1 MKNSKKSRTIEKFAK
16 SSADNKIK
24 KAFKWAIFG
33 FCVVLT
39 IVYTGQLKGHITI
52 PFIAPG
58 DQ

>member
-1 MKNSKKSRTIEKFAK
+1 MKNSKKFRTTEKFANR
-16 SSADNKIK
+16 ADDKIK
-24 KAFKWAIFG
+24 KTFKWAIFG
-33 FCVVLT
+33 FCVVLM